1 MTTTP
6 HQRRLRELEAL
17 RGLVSDLDALW
28 KSSSVGTVPAVQ
40 VAEIFERHTAGLPEG
55 AKLAEQLGR
64 LGGMLR
70 QGPARTR
77 NEAIRQI
84 VRKLQLQAD
93 EVAHVVEAR
102 DAKLRGK
109 G

>member
-1 MTTTP
+1 MTTP

-17 RGLVSDLDALW
+17 RGLVADLDALW
-28 KSSSVGTVPAVQ
+28 KSSAVGTVPAAE
-40 VAEIFERHTAGLPEG
+40 VAEVFERHMTGLPPES
-55 AKLAEQLGR
+55 KLADQLGR
-64 LGGMLR
+64 LAAMLR

-93 EVAHVVEAR
+93 EFAQVMDER

>member
-1 MTTTP
+1 M
-6 HQRRLRELEAL
+6 LELEAL
-17 RGLVSDLDALW
+17 RGLVADLDALW
-28 KSSSVGTVPAVQ
+28 RGSSVGTVPAAE
-40 VAEIFERHTAGLPEG
+40 VAATFERHTSALPEG
-55 AKLAEQLGR
+55 AKLADQLTR
-64 LGGMLR
+64 LAAMLR

-93 EVAHVVEAR
+93 EFAEVVDAR
-102 DAKLRGK
+102 DARLRGQ

>member
-1 MTTTP
+1 MTTP
-6 HQRRLRELEAL
+6 HERRMHELKAL

-28 KSSSVGTVPAVQ
+28 KSSAVGTVPAER
-40 VAEIFERHTAGLPEG
+40 VAETFERHMSSLPSG
-55 AKLAEQLGR
+55 SKLPEQLGR
-64 LGGMLR
+64 LAGMLR
-70 QGPARTR
+70 RGPARTR

-93 EVAHVVEAR
+93 EFAHVLEAR
-102 DAKLRGK
+102 DARLRGK

>member
-1 MTTTP
+1 MTTP
-6 HQRRLRELEAL
+6 HQRRVQELAVL
-17 RGLVSDLDALW
+17 RGLVSDLDMLW
-28 KSSSVGTVPAVQ
+28 KGSSVGTVPAAE
-40 VAEIFERHTAGLPEG
+40 VADTFERYTPDLPEG
-55 AKLAEQLGR
+55 SKLGEQLVR
-64 LGGMLR
+64 LGAMLR
-70 QGPARTR
+70 QGPGRTR

-93 EVAHVVEAR
+93 QFAQAVDAR

>member
-1 MTTTP
+1 VTTP
-6 HQRRLRELEAL
+6 HQRRLLELEAL
-17 RGLVSDLDALW
+17 RGLVAELDALW
-28 KSSSVGTVPAVQ
+28 KSSGVGTVPAVE
-40 VAEIFERHTAGLPEG
+40 VAETFERQTASLPE
-55 AKLAEQLGR
+55 ASKLREQLGR
-64 LGGMLR
+64 LAGMLR

-84 VRKLQLQAD
+84 VRKLQLQAA
-93 EVAHVVEAR
+93 ELAHVVEAR

>member
-1 MTTTP
+1 M
-6 HQRRLRELEAL
+6 HELEAL

-28 KSSSVGTVPAVQ
+28 KSSDVGTVPAAQ
-40 VAEIFERHTAGLPEG
+40 VADTFERHMASIPAGSKLP
-55 AKLAEQLGR
+55 EQLGR
-64 LGGMLR
+64 LATMLR

-93 EVAHVVEAR
+93 QFAHVLEAR
-102 DAKLRGK
+102 DARLRAK

>member
-1 MTTTP
+1 M
-6 HQRRLRELEAL
+6 RELEAL

-28 KSSSVGTVPAVQ
+28 KSSAVGTVPAVQ
-40 VAEIFERHTAGLPEG
+40 VAEIFERHMASLPSG
-55 AKLAEQLGR
+55 SKLSEQLSR
-64 LGGMLR
+64 LAGMLR
-70 QGPARTR
+70 QGPVRTR

-93 EVAHVVEAR
+93 EFAQVVEAR
-102 DAKLRGK
+102 DAKLHGK

>member
-1 MTTTP
+1 MV
-6 HQRRLRELEAL
+6 A
-17 RGLVSDLDALW
+17 DLDVLW

-40 VAEIFERHTAGLPEG
+40 VADIFERHTSSLPQG
-55 AKLAEQLGR
+55 SKLAEQLSR
-64 LGGMLR
+64 LAGMLR

-93 EVAHVVEAR
+93 EVAEVVEAR

>member
-1 MTTTP
+1 MTTP
-6 HQRRLRELEAL
+6 HQRRLLELDAL
-17 RGLVSDLDALW
+17 RGLVADLDALW
-28 KSSSVGTVPAVQ
+28 KSSAVGTVPAVE
-40 VAEIFERHTAGLPEG
+40 VAQLFERHTAGLPPES
-55 AKLAEQLGR
+55 KLPDQLGR
-64 LGGMLR
+64 LAAMLR
-70 QGPARTR
+70 QGPVRTR

-93 EVAHVVEAR
+93 EFAHVIEAR

>member
-1 MTTTP
+1 M
-6 HQRRLRELEAL
+6 LELEAL

-28 KSSSVGTVPAVQ
+28 KSSSVGTVPAAQ
-40 VAEIFERHTAGLPEG
+40 VAETFERRMAPLPPG
-55 AKLAEQLGR
+55 SKQAEQLGR
-64 LGGMLR
+64 LAAMLR
-70 QGPARTR
+70 KGPARTR

-93 EVAHVVEAR
+93 QFGHVLEAR
-102 DAKLRGK
+102 DARLRDK